1 MRVKTID
8 RDLWIVTVTDVL
20 SEQECQ
26 DLIALTEAQG
36 YEAAP
41 ITTALGFVH
50 APEVRNNRRVMID
63 DPARAAWLWDRVRPH
78 VPSERLGWRV
88 VGLNER
94 FRYYR
99 YEPGQYFRWH
109 MDGAFRRSPAE
120 QSLLTLMVYLNDDV
134 VGGATEFADA
144 DRVLPA
150 TGKALMFDHH
160 VLHQGAPVR
169 EGVKYVLRT
178 DVMYRAPWGSL
189 TPQTT

>member
-1 MRVKTID
+1 MRVTTID
-8 RDLWIVTVTDVL
+8 RDLWIVTVSDVL
-20 SEQECQ
+20 SQDECR
-26 DLIALTEAQG
+26 DLIALTEAVG
-36 YEAAP
+36 YEDAP

-50 APEVRNNRRVMID
+50 APGIRNNRRVMID
-63 DPARAAWLWDRVRPH
+63 DPSRAAWLWERVRPY
-78 VPSERLGWRV
+78 VPAEREGWRV

-109 MDGAFRRSPAE
+109 MDGAFRRSPSE

-150 TGKALMFDHH
+150 AGKALMFQHQ

-169 EGVKYVLRT
+169 DGLKYVLRT
-178 DVMYRAPWGSL
+178 DVMYRAP
-189 TPQTT
+189 